1 MIRVFLA
8 DDHPI
13 VREGLKQILS
23 ETPDVALVG
32 EADNGLDVLNK
43 ATKEKWDILLLDLSL
58 PGKQGIDV
66 LKELQKSSPDLRV
79 LVLSVHPESEYAF
92 RVLKAGAAGYLSK
105 DCIPEMLIYAIRK
118 IHSGGRFVS
127 ESLGERLSYLL
138 GGEQKKDP
146 HGKLSDREYQVF
158 SMIAAGKSISII
170 ASELQLSVK
179 TVSVHRSHILKKMKL
194 SSNLD
199 IVRYAIQNDLIVE
212 A

>member
-92 RVLKAGAAGYLSK
+92 RVLKAGAAGYL
-105 DCIPEMLIYAIRK
+105 
-118 IHSGGRFVS
+118 
-127 ESLGERLSYLL
+127 
-138 GGEQKKDP
+138 
-146 HGKLSDREYQVF
+146 
-158 SMIAAGKSISII
+158 
-170 ASELQLSVK
+170 VK
-179 TVSVHRSHILKKMKL
+179 TAFLKC
-194 SSNLD
+194 
-199 IVRYAIQNDLIVE
+199 
-212 A
+212 